1 MNASPSTPITTTRLT
16 LPVRGMSCASCVA
29 HVEKALAAVPGVA
42 KVAVNLATE
51 SVTVEAAAPDA
62 RALRAAVDEAGYE
75 VPTEQLRMAIDGMT
89 CASCVA
95 RVERALAA
103 VPGVVAASVN
113 LASEVATLE
122 AVAGSVAPRALLA
135 AVDDAGYS
143 ARLLTTAAQTPA
155 SDATAGLRRDA
166 LLALLLAAP
175 LVAPM
180 LAAPFG
186 IALALP
192 PWLQWLLAT
201 PVQFWC
207 ARRFYVAAYKALR
220 ARTGN
225 MDLLVS
231 LGTSAA
237 YGLSLFLW
245 WRHAGSGH
253 APHLYFEAA
262 AVVIALVLTGKWL
275 EARAKRQTGEAIRL
289 LGRLRPEQARVL
301 RDGAE
306 RNVPVDELRVGEL
319 LVVLPGERIAADGI
333 VRAGSTAVDESLL
346 TGESLPVDKGPGARV
361 TGGALNVSGRIE
373 VEVAAVG
380 AESVLARIIRL
391 VEDAQAAKA
400 PIQRLVDRV
409 AAVFVPVVLAVALA
423 TVVGWLSAGAGAKT
437 AIVNAVAVLV
447 IACPCALGLAT
458 PTAIIAGTGVGARH
472 GILIRDAEALERAR
486 GVRQVV
492 FDKTGT
498 LTEGRP
504 RVTAVLPLAEL
515 GEPALLR
522 LAAAVNA
529 ASTHPL
535 AAAVREAAEGH
546 CSAERTE
553 GEALGAPTPAHPRSA
568 GEGVNSHPRLRGRVG
583 VGALGAEEGTDAPTS
598 ATLPQQR
605 APDLTTTN
613 PQVLPGR
620 GVAADLDGRRHLFG
634 NVRLMQDEGIET
646 ARWAARAQELEAE
659 GHTVSWLA
667 RAGAGNAAQPLALIA
682 FADPP
687 KPGAREAVAELAAL
701 GIESR
706 LLSGDNEGAVL
717 RVAQAVGIAQ
727 FEANVLPQDKAA
739 RVRAVAREHGAV
751 AMVGDGINDAPAL
764 AAAGLGIAMGS
775 GTDIAMHAAGITLMR
790 GDPRLVP
797 AAIRLSR
804 ATVRKIRQNLFWA
817 FVYNV
822 VGIPLAALGL
832 LSPVFA
838 GAAMAASSV
847 SVVGNALLLARWRA
861 TP

>member
-1 MNASPSTPITTTRLT
+1 
-16 LPVRGMSCASCVA
+16 
-29 HVEKALAAVPGVA
+29 
-42 KVAVNLATE
+42 
-51 SVTVEAAAPDA
+51 
-62 RALRAAVDEAGYE
+62 
-75 VPTEQLRMAIDGMT
+75 
-89 CASCVA
+89 
-95 RVERALAA
+95 
-103 VPGVVAASVN
+103 
-113 LASEVATLE
+113 
-122 AVAGSVAPRALLA
+122 
-135 AVDDAGYS
+135 
-143 ARLLTTAAQTPA
+143 
-155 SDATAGLRRDA
+155 
-166 LLALLLAAP
+166 
-175 LVAPM
+175 
-180 LAAPFG
+180 
-186 IALALP
+186 
-192 PWLQWLLAT
+192 
-201 PVQFWC
+201 
-207 ARRFYVAAYKALR
+207 
-220 ARTGN
+220 
-225 MDLLVS
+225 
-231 LGTSAA
+231 
-237 YGLSLFLW
+237 
-245 WRHAGSGH
+245 
-253 APHLYFEAA
+253 
-262 AVVIALVLTGKWL
+262 
-275 EARAKRQTGEAIRL
+275 
-289 LGRLRPEQARVL
+289 
-301 RDGAE
+301 
-306 RNVPVDELRVGEL
+306 
-319 LVVLPGERIAADGI
+319 
-333 VRAGSTAVDESLL
+333 
-346 TGESLPVDKGPGARV
+346 V

-423 TVVGWLSAGAGAKT
+423 TVVGWLIAGAGAET

-498 LTEGRP
+498 LTEGKP
-504 RVTAVLPLAEL
+504 RVTAVVPLAEL
-515 GEPALLR
+515 HEPALLR

-535 AAAVREAAEGH
+535 AAAVREAAE
-546 CSAERTE
+546 S
-553 GEALGAPTPAHPRSA
+553 GAPSAPNPALPRAAGSDMALPMHRTQLGHPRPHPSPPPQA
-568 GEGVNSHPRLRGRVG
+568 GEGVTVDQHAGQIVDPNPPPQAGQGFNSLPRARGRAG
-583 VGALGAEEGTDAPTS
+583 VGALGAGEGTDATS
-598 ATLPQQR
+598 SAMLLQEQTQ
-605 APDLTTTN
+605 DLTTN

-620 GVAADLDGRRHLFG
+620 GVAADLDGLRHLFG
-634 NVRLMQDEGIET
+634 NARLMQDQGIDT
-646 ARWAARAQELEAE
+646 TRWAAQAQTLEAE

-667 RAGAGNAAQPLALIA
+667 RAGTEPQALALIA

-687 KPGAREAVAELAAL
+687 KAGAREAVAELAAL

-706 LLSGDNEGAVL
+706 LLSGDNEGAVR
-717 RVAQAVGIAQ
+717 RVAQAVGIAN

-764 AAAGLGIAMGS
+764 AAADLGIAMGS

-797 AAIRLSR
+797 AAILLAR